1 MDAEPGDRRD
11 RRIHLYVEMTDDF
24 AKYISEVAARTA
36 EQGGTAS
43 KPMTREFLPAMD
55 VWSFPKYPARTAIL
69 PQTVDLAHELREFIQ
84 RNEAVLNEAD
94 CWLGTWINPQS
105 GDYYLDVA
113 TGVTDLAE
121 ARRVAME
128 VSETE
133 GRRIVA
139 LFNAK
144 RNKIIYLCE
153 D

>member
-1 MDAEPGDRRD
+1 
-11 RRIHLYVEMTDDF
+11 MTDDF
-24 AKYISEVAARTA
+24 AKYISEVTTRTA

-43 KPMTREFLPAMD
+43 KPKTLEFLPAMD

-69 PQTVDLAHELREFIQ
+69 PYTVDLAHELRKFIQ
-84 RNEAVLNEAD
+84 RNEAVLNEED

-113 TGVTDLAE
+113 TGIADLAE

-128 VSETE
+128 VSATE
-133 GRRIVA
+133 GRKIVA

-144 RNKIIYLCE
+144 RNETVFLWE